1 MEKKYDLIL
10 QNNASKEFI
19 VFSALTDYT
28 TTHLYYKFVEDLELK
43 EGEYTYAVVPNDD
56 ETVIEYDFKNP
67 LLDTVLKIDEK
78 TVILK
83 DMEPDTGLMRVGKD
97 IKEDAIYD
105 PKNNNEIFYYE

>member
-28 TTHLYYKFVEDLELK
+28 TTRLYYKFVEELDLK
-43 EGEYTYAVVPNDD
+43 DGEYTYAVISNDD
-56 ETVIEYDFKNP
+56 ETVIEYDFRNP
-67 LLDTVLKIDEK
+67 LLDTVLKIDET
-78 TVILK
+78 TVILR
-83 DMEPDTGLMRVGKD
+83 DLEPDTGLMRVGKV
-97 IKEDAIYD
+97 KEEAIYD